1 MTTDQLQTT
10 LYERRAAEQQ
20 KFKSWLLTQ
29 PPDEILNHAC
39 EYSVRE
45 DILMELE
52 PDDVLPEAQ
61 IRALL
66 KSKTPLADVFQQWRN
81 HQVGYLEGIRAA
93 YEQCA
98 EVISCRQQEKAQREA
113 R

>member
-1 MTTDQLQTT
+1 MTTEQLQTT
-10 LYERRAAEQQ
+10 LYDRMAAEQQ
-20 KFKSWLLTQ
+20 KFKSWLLAQ

-39 EYSVRE
+39 EYSVQE
-45 DILMELE
+45 DILMGLE
-52 PDDVLPEAQ
+52 PDDVLTEAQ

-66 KSKTPLADVFQQWRN
+66 KSKTPLADVFRQWRN

-98 EVISCRQQEKAQREA
+98 EVISCRQQEKAQRGA

>member
-1 MTTDQLQTT
+1 MTTNQLQTI
-10 LYERRAAEQQ
+10 LYNKMAAEQQ
-20 KFKSWLLTQ
+20 KFKSWLLAQ

-52 PDDVLPEAQ
+52 PDDVLTEAQ

-66 KSKTPLADVFQQWRN
+66 KSKTPLADVFRQWSN

-93 YEQCA
+93 YERCA
-98 EVISCRQQEKAQREA
+98 EVISYQQQEKVQREA

>member
-1 MTTDQLQTT
+1 M
-10 LYERRAAEQQ
+10 
-20 KFKSWLLTQ
+20 
-29 PPDEILNHAC
+29 NHAC

-66 KSKTPLADVFQQWRN
+66 KSKTPLADVFRQWSN

-93 YEQCA
+93 YERCA
-98 EVISCRQQEKAQREA
+98 EVISYQQQEKVQREA

>member
-1 MTTDQLQTT
+1 MTTDKLQTT
-10 LYERRAAEQQ
+10 LYERMAAEQQ
-20 KFKSWLLTQ
+20 RFKSWLLAQ

-52 PDDVLPEAQ
+52 PDGVLTEVQ

-66 KSKTPLADVFQQWRN
+66 KSRTPLADVFRQWRN

-98 EVISCRQQEKAQREA
+98 EVISHRQQEKVQREA

>member
-10 LYERRAAEQQ
+10 LYERMAAEQQ
-20 KFKSWLLTQ
+20 QFKSWLLAQ

-52 PDDVLPEAQ
+52 PDGVLTEAQ

-66 KSKTPLADVFQQWRN
+66 KSRTPLADVHRAWVKTETHHMEDVLSVIEN
-81 HQVGYLEGIRAA
+81 HADA
-93 YEQCA
+93 
-98 EVISCRQQEKAQREA
+98 VIQAEKARQQREA